1 MGPTCVR
8 PAPSRPTPGARG
20 GVDHAARASERVERP
35 RPIGER
41 IAIYRTRRG
50 ISQVVLA
57 GLVGRS
63 ESWLSQVERGV
74 RDVDRVS
81 VLVEMAKVLR
91 VELAEL
97 VGQPFALR
105 AADGSHEYVKAAAIR
120 AALTDIRPSNGT
132 GSDGALDLD
141 GLAVAVREFQA
152 TYQAARYEEAGGMV
166 TGLVHRAQDAVFSA
180 RQGDDRRRALRLL
193 VEVYASTAALSSRVG
208 EAGLSW
214 VAADRAVLIA
224 QHTGDPELVAL
235 GVYRLAQAL
244 LRAGEVDDAHR
255 VATGAAADLA
265 RAAPES
271 VPARSL
277 CGALL
282 LTAAVAAARVSDSR
296 ENLVLLR
303 QAGELAEALGK
314 DRNDYFTAFGPTNV
328 ALHVVSSAVEL
339 SDAADVIRQAERVDP
354 ARLPV
359 GLAGRRSQVYVD
371 LAWAYGQERN
381 DPAAVFSL
389 IEAERIAPEVLHHD
403 AAARELLGACLRR
416 ERRTAVP
423 GLRPLAR
430 RIGIIG

>member
-1 MGPTCVR
+1 M
-8 PAPSRPTPGARG
+8 
-20 GVDHAARASERVERP
+20 
-35 RPIGER
+35 
-41 IAIYRTRRG
+41 YRTLRG

-74 RDVDRVS
+74 RDVDRMS

-97 VGQPFALR
+97 VGQPFAFR
-105 AADGSHEYVKAAAIR
+105 PAGGSHEYVKAAAMR

-152 TYQAARYEEAGGMV
+152 AYQAARYVAAGEMV
-166 TGLVHRAQDAVFSA
+166 TGLAHRAQDAVSSA
-180 RQGDDRRRALRLL
+180 RRGDDRRRALRLL
-193 VEVYASTAALSSRVG
+193 AEVYASTAALLSRVG

-214 VAADRAVLIA
+214 VAADRAVLAA
-224 QHTGDPELVAL
+224 QHTGDAELVAL

-244 LRAGEVDDAHR
+244 LRAGEVDDAYR
-255 VATGAAADLA
+255 VATGAADDLA
-265 RAAPES
+265 AAES
-271 VPARSL
+271 AGAVSL
-277 CGALL
+277 RGALL
-282 LTAAVAAARVSDSR
+282 LTAALAAACGGDSR
-296 ENLVLLR
+296 ENLALLR
-303 QAGELAEALGK
+303 RAAEQAEVLGE

-339 SDAADVIRQAERVDP
+339 GDAADVIRQAERVDLT
-354 ARLPV
+354 RLPV
-359 GLAGRRSQVYVD
+359 GLAGRRSQVHMD
-371 LAWAYGQERN
+371 LAWAYGQQRN

-389 IEAERIAPEVLHHD
+389 IEAERIAPEVLRYD
-403 AAARELLGACLRR
+403 AAAGDLLRSCLRR

-423 GLRPLAR
+423 GLRPLAQR
-430 RIGIIG
+430 VGIIG